1 MLREGEDGDPDVR
14 EDEVLRHEVEES
26 EELLRRR
33 PGLWRQVVVGVVSL
47 TDAAEQNSHD
57 SGQTK
62 NFGD

>member
-26 EELLRRR
+26 KELLRRR
-33 PGLWRQVVVGVVSL
+33 PGLRRQVVVGVVGL
-47 TDAAEQNSHD
+47 ADAAEQDSHD

>member
-14 EDEVLRHEVEES
+14 KDEVLRHEVEES

-33 PGLWRQVVVGVVSL
+33 PGLRRQVVVGVVGL
-47 TDAAEQNSHD
+47 ADTAEQDSHD
-57 SGQTK
+57 AGQTK